1 MNETQRTECELAI
14 LEHMLKYGIT
24 SDEPFRKDQNMNYFV
39 TNIDGKECLI
49 RYIVD
54 TDGIV
59 SDLPSDLT
67 IPMTNSYVWHLRE
80 AARLLRRREMLKK
93 RSL

>member
-1 MNETQRTECELAI
+1 MNETQRSECELAI

-24 SDEPFRKDQNMNYFV
+24 SDEPFKKDQNMNYFV
-39 TNIDGKECLI
+39 TNIDGKECLV
-49 RYIVD
+49 RYVVD

-59 SDLPSDLT
+59 SDLSSDLAART
-67 IPMTNSYVWHLRE
+67 TNSYVWHLCE

-93 RSL
+93 HSL